1 MASFASIVQVQVA
14 RQGKKAWCNVE
25 NACPKNPRG
34 YTGIE
39 FMNVTFEIVEEYHAK
54 QITVIMVTEYLGQSK
69 LLQYLEIGKMHDVFV
84 LNQGL
89 HYMDGRKKTRKLL
102 LELRKIKPAL
112 YRALSK
118 NITIFWRET
127 TAVHFN
133 TIDGYWNN
141 NIGELQSNHSVVCV
155 PSSAINAP
163 VSYKNANGIIVPFM
177 KTLGIPVLS
186 AWEASFFIPEMCHVG
201 EGRDCL
207 HFLLPGGPTTYFNE
221 VLIQHIL
228 DLA

>member
-1 MASFASIVQVQVA
+1 MMYLFSIRVYITWMDEK
-14 RQGKKAWCNVE
+14 RQGSYCLSYGRSN
-25 NACPKNPRG
+25 
-34 YTGIE
+34 
-39 FMNVTFEIVEEYHAK
+39 
-54 QITVIMVTEYLGQSK
+54 
-69 LLQYLEIGKMHDVFV
+69 
-84 LNQGL
+84 L
-89 HYMDGRKKTRKLL
+89 HS
-102 LELRKIKPAL
+102 I
-112 YRALSK
+112 ALSK

-141 NIGELQSNHSVVCV
+141 NIGKLQSNHSAVCV
-155 PSSAINAP
+155 PSSAIDAP
-163 VSYKNANGIIVPFM
+163 VSYKNANGLIVPFM

-207 HFLLPGGPTTYFNE
+207 HFLLPRGLTTYFNE